1 MHTHV
6 KATLTFASE
15 KLRTN
20 SLIVFNSRSQKTI
33 TRDHYFGKWADGRI
47 NNLDLIPFLHAVNTV
62 YTCIITNLNSDSP
75 LVAKVNFQIQNNSKQ
90 NKTITYSIL
99 LLFLWNNILSNQ
111 LVYTKPI
118 RQLTVIVYSWLVK
131 YPRTG
136 TVRYSCSEKR
146 KTFSKHNTFAY

>member
-6 KATLTFASE
+6 KAKLTFASE

-20 SLIVFNSRSQKTI
+20 NLIVFNSRSQKTI

-75 LVAKVNFQIQNNSKQ
+75 LVAKV
-90 NKTITYSIL
+90 
-99 LLFLWNNILSNQ
+99 
-111 LVYTKPI
+111 
-118 RQLTVIVYSWLVK
+118 REE
-131 YPRTG
+131 
-136 TVRYSCSEKR
+136 SEKFPMKKILKNYCTKICNEEDFKQITAPKFPIEEIGKSESLYAVR
-146 KTFSKHNTFAY
+146 PFIHTIR